1 MLEILF
7 EAARNK
13 GFQGIKALVDYD
25 NPRMIMLLKKM
36 GYNMRATLDH
46 GVYEVEI
53 LFEEK
58 SEEPSFVVTYA

>member
-1 MLEILF
+1 
-7 EAARNK
+7 
-13 GFQGIKALVDYD
+13 
-25 NPRMIMLLKKM
+25 MIMLLKKM
-36 GYNMRATLDH
+36 GYNMRATLEQ